1 MTGSPT
7 TARPPVTWVVLPAAV
22 NVVGLGL
29 LTWSVAAQIGRLDTG
44 GTQVAASVLLAA
56 ATGCWILWVAL
67 REYTSLQPP
76 LASAP
81 LAGMAIVGGVLVAF
95 APQALI
101 FVAVAALG
109 AAMRGPQ
116 SLAVGIGV
124 VGCGAM
130 FSSVAIAGHSL
141 AIPVG
146 GLAAVFAG
154 LLVGTVRQQ
163 ALERSEQR
171 AEVELETARAEVQ
184 QARAQVLSERN
195 HLARELHDVLAHTL
209 AALSVQL
216 EALSTVAD
224 AEPKVSDAVRSQ
236 LERTR
241 QLVREGLDEAR
252 GAVRALREDPT
263 PLGDQ
268 LAKLS
273 REHDARFSVTG
284 SPRPLPAQVVTAAYR
299 VVQEALTNV
308 MKHAAGAP
316 TTVALRFADGT
327 VAVTVDNAAAAGVP
341 SLEETG
347 AGYGLLGIAER
358 LDLLGG
364 TLEAGPSPGGWR
376 VAATIPVA
384 GAPGPAHDGAAA

>member
-1 MTGSPT
+1 VTGPST
-7 TARPPVTWVVLPAAV
+7 TVRPPVTWVVLPTAV

-29 LTWSVAAQIGRLDTG
+29 LTWSVATQIGRLDTG
-44 GTQVAASVLLAA
+44 GSRVAASALLAA
-56 ATGCWILWVAL
+56 AAACWILWVGL
-67 REYTSLQPP
+67 REFTSLQPP

-81 LAGMAIVGGVLVAF
+81 LAAMALVGGALVAF
-95 APQALI
+95 APVALV
-101 FVAVAALG
+101 FVAVAVLG
-109 AAMRGPQ
+109 AAMRGPIA
-116 SLAVGIGV
+116 LAVGIGV
-124 VGCGAM
+124 AGCAAM
-130 FSSVAIAGHSL
+130 FAGVAIAGHSL

-146 GLAAVFAG
+146 GLAAVSAG

-209 AALSVQL
+209 AALSLQL
-216 EALSTVAD
+216 EALSTVVD
-224 AEPKVSDAVRSQ
+224 AEPQVSEAVRSQ

-252 GAVRALREDPT
+252 GAVRALREDPS

-273 REHDARFSVTG
+273 CEHDADFSVTG
-284 SPRPLPAQVVTAAYR
+284 SPRPLPAQVVTTAYR

-316 TTVALRFADGT
+316 TSVSLRFADGA
-327 VAVTVDNAAAAGVP
+327 VSVTVDNVAAASAP

-364 TLEAGPSPGGWR
+364 SLEAGPSPGGWR

>member
-109 AAMRGPQ
+109 AAIRGPQ

-209 AALSVQL
+209 SALSLQL
-216 EALSTVAD
+216 EAFATVVD
-224 AEPKVSDAVRSQ
+224 AEPGTSPAVREQ

-241 QLVREGLDEAR
+241 TLVHEGLDEAR
-252 GAVRALREDPT
+252 GAVRALRDDT
-263 PLGDQ
+263 RPLGDE
-268 LAKLS
+268 LTRLCD
-273 REHDARFSVTG
+273 EHEATFSTSG
-284 SPRPLPAQVVTAAYR
+284 TPRPLDPQVSLGLYR
-299 VVQEALTNV
+299 MTQEALTNV
-308 MKHAAGAP
+308 TKHAPGAP
-316 TTVALRFADGT
+316 TSVCLGFAPGNVTLTVENGAPARPPAALGRSG
-327 VAVTVDNAAAAGVP
+327 G
-341 SLEETG
+341 
-347 AGYGLLGIAER
+347 GYGLRGITER
-358 LDLLGG
+358 LALLGG
-364 TLEAGPSPGGWR
+364 RVMAGPSSDGWR
-376 VAATIPVA
+376 VAAEVPVA
-384 GAPGPAHDGAAA
+384 